1 MSNNDYIIDIKN
13 VTKKYGTNIVL
24 NDVTVSFEKG
34 KIHGLVGRNGSGKTM
49 LMKCI
54 CGFVTPSSGEIL
66 INGIGIEEA
75 LCKDAR
81 TIWKKLQRRRLKRS

>member
-34 KIHGLVGRNGSGKTM
+34 KIHGLVGRN
-49 LMKCI
+49 
-54 CGFVTPSSGEIL
+54 VPRYIL
-66 INGIGIEEA
+66 
-75 LCKDAR
+75 KV
-81 TIWKKLQRRRLKRS
+81 

>member
-1 MSNNDYIIDIKN
+1 MDIIN
-13 VTKKYGTNIVL
+13 V
-24 NDVTVSFEKG
+24 NDVCLTLGKTEILKHINVSFEEG
-34 KIHGLVGRNGSGKTM
+34 KIHGLIGRNGSGKTM